1 MDLISEVSTLN
12 CLMSNVDG
20 PDMSKECEL
29 RLIEVQYFM
38 ARDWTLDP
46 ELYNSC
52 HKEAIDR
59 YFFVIINFM
68 KI

>member
-1 MDLISEVSTLN
+1 MDLISEANTLT
-12 CLMSNVDG
+12 CLMRNIDG
-20 PDMSKECEL
+20 PDMTKECEL

-52 HKEAIDR
+52 HKEAIER
-59 YFFVIINFM
+59 YIFS
-68 KI
+68 KIRLS